1 MDAGIWE
8 NMPRRHHCTLAL
20 LLWLSQ
26 AFSTWLLLKT
36 SYRLDESY
44 HLKKWLSGLKR
55 ASTYRTIFTDIDT
68 SVVYCG
74 QRACPMKP
82 NGSQTEFDATDDI
95 NIYELFP
102 LVWKDEMLTML
113 KAAEILAPPAVEA
126 GSYFILSDSQDSSP
140 PNISGFLLVTA
151 RIVKMKGQEDFQ
163 STELCSMLC

>member
-1 MDAGIWE
+1 
-8 NMPRRHHCTLAL
+8 
-20 LLWLSQ
+20 
-26 AFSTWLLLKT
+26 
-36 SYRLDESY
+36 
-44 HLKKWLSGLKR
+44 
-55 ASTYRTIFTDIDT
+55 
-68 SVVYCG
+68 
-74 QRACPMKP
+74 MKP

-151 RIVKMKGQEDFQ
+151 RTVKMKGQEDFQ